1 MTTKVIGA
9 IVNIANGDRVEK
21 AGGMF
26 TEVAAGAQLVKA
38 TNVVF
43 EATGM
48 IAVVMGASTL
58 ILLPALV
65 ALAGISAKLD
75 GDTADLGIIID
86 N

>member
-1 MTTKVIGA
+1 MTKVIGA
-9 IVNIANGDRVEK
+9 IVNIADADRTEK
-21 AGGMF
+21 AGGTF
-26 TEVAAGAQLVKA
+26 TEVAAGAQIVKA
-38 TNVVF
+38 ANVTF
-43 EATGM
+43 EAKTM

-65 ALAGISAKLD
+65 VIAGISAKLD